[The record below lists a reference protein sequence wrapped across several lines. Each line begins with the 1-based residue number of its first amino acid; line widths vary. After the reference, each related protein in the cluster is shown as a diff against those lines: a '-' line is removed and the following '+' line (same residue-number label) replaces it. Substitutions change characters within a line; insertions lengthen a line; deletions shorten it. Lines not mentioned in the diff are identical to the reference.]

1 VVPVPS
7 ADPVPLPPAAEQDLV
22 RALAASVVGDL
33 SPDELDVFDETAEE
47 FFADPDEVL
56 RAGDKDEAV
65 GFGLELAL
73 ITPVVLAVVTSVVRF
88 LASLLADAMKETAR
102 PALVRTLRRILR
114 IREDG
119 ATAQAAAVPLDVD
132 QLRRVHEVAMNRAMS
147 LGLPEDRARLLADS
161 IAGGIVVA

>member
-1 VVPVPS
+1 MPVPS
-7 ADPVPLPPAAEQDLV
+7 ADSVPLPPAEEQDLV

-88 LASLLADAMKETAR
+88 LASLLADAMQETAR
-102 PALVRTLRRILR
+102 PAVVRTLRRVLR
-114 IREDG
+114 IREGG
-119 ATAQAAAVPLDVD
+119 ATAQAEVSLDAD
-132 QLRRVHEVAMNRAMS
+132 QLRRVHEVAMNRAVS